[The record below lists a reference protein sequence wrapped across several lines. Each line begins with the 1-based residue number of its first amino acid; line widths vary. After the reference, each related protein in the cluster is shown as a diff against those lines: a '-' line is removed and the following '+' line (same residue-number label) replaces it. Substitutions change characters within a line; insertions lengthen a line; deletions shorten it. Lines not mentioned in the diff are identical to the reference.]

1 MSTNSL
7 PNLRRRASRGRPTTG
22 LRGRG
27 GAGVGLLP
35 KPTTKQ
41 SLQAVKRAVGL
52 GDPSLPP
59 ALTGPGVSPLG
70 ITTGIA
76 EAREGEQTPGKL
88 RLLRVRVLTKLRR

>member
-1 MSTNSL
+1 MFTSGL
-7 PNLRRRASRGRPTTG
+7 PDLRRRARLGRPVTRP
-22 LRGRG
+22 RGQGR
-27 GAGVGLLP
+27 ARVSCLP
-35 KPTTKQ
+35 QPTTKQ